1 MKITKQHLAQLILEE
16 ITILFKEGAW
26 AKYSKSA
33 PELPQIKDPEE
44 EGREAKMKFADRWS
58 KVHKAKKEPSELDR
72 ILGTD
77 PDQELDPKTLAW
89 VDNLIKKPD
98 GLEQLQ
104 TFIKGLK

>member
-33 PELPQIKDPEE
+33 PKLPRRQDPEAPANPAQAKE
-44 EGREAKMKFADRWS
+44 E
-58 KVHKAKKEPSELDR
+58 EPSELDR

-77 PDQELDPKTLAW
+77 SDQDLDPKTLAW

-104 TFIKGLK
+104 AFIKGLR